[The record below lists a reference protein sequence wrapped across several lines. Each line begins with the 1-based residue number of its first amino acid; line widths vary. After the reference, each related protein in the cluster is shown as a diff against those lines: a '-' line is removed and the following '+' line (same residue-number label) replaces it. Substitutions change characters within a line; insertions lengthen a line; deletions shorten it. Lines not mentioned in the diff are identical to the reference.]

1 MKRFFTSL
9 LATAAFAVSSLATD
23 YKDMMTVSI
32 DGNPTTPTENT
43 ISVEKTDDSGYTLSL
58 KNFVLYMTTGDQVF
72 PMPVGTIVLEN
83 VEAVTKGDVTTLKTS
98 QDIQDIEIAEGDD
111 PTFEGSWIGPGL
123 SAQGDLIPVNM
134 TGEIRGDKFYTV
146 ININF
151 MGMNIDVVFGN
162 GGYQI
167 ENSGFENFHTATYV
181 DGKNKYTSDEPNA
194 WHSFNSGIA
203 TGLLSFL
210 TKYALQ
216 NGNTSVSDDVRPGS
230 TGTKSVAIKSSIVMG
245 FQPANGTMTT
255 GRLQAGSTTATDAA
269 NCSFLD
275 MSSTDTDGNGDPFYT
290 VLNGRPDALS
300 VWVKY
305 KQGQVN
311 EQYPYATVSA
321 VITDGTRYQDPED
334 KAYTN
339 VVAKAQDKTIESKG
353 FEWQNLVIPFDYTS
367 YASNDAQAKAL
378 LVTISTNAQPGVGS
392 NDAENPDMIIVDD
405 ISLVYNSHLASL
417 KVKGTEVEGFDK
429 NVLSYDLKGEG
440 AISVDDI
447 EAVSDGQGAY
457 VTKAVEGTDKG
468 VKVTITVTSNDLKT
482 TNVYTLNIEGATTTG
497 INKVETTT
505 GKGTAAIYNVN
516 GQRVDNMSQKGLY
529 IIRQA
534 DGKTV
539 KVLKK

>member
-9 LATAAFAVSSLATD
+9 LATAAFAVSSMATD
-23 YKDMMTVSI
+23 YKDMMTVSL
-32 DGNPTTPTENT
+32 DGNPTTPTETT

-98 QDIQDIEIAEGDD
+98 QDIEIAEGDD
-111 PTFEGSWIGPGL
+111 PTYEGLWIGPGL
-123 SAQGDLIPVNM
+123 SSDGDLIPVNM

-151 MGMNIDVVFGN
+151 MEMNIDVVFGN

-167 ENSGFENFHTATYV
+167 TNSDFELFHKATYEE
-181 DGKNKYTSDEPNA
+181 NTSDEPNA
-194 WHSFNSGIA
+194 WHSFMSSTGSFSSYVSGTPHTFI
-203 TGLLSFL
+203 SEE
-210 TKYALQ
+210 
-216 NGNTSVSDDVRPGS
+216 VRPGS
-230 TGTKSVAIKSSIVMG
+230 TGTKSVQLTSGIVKMLGGFIKI
-245 FQPANGTMTT
+245 PANGTITT
-255 GRLQAGSTTATDAA
+255 GQLKAGAASATSTD
-269 NCSFLD
+269 NNSFLD
-275 MSSTDTDGNGDPFYT
+275 LTNEAVDGNGDPFYT
-290 VLNGRPDALS
+290 ILNGQPDAIK
-300 VWVKY
+300 VWVKF
-305 KQGQVN
+305 KQGKIDEKN
-311 EQYPYATVSA
+311 KDYKYATISA
-321 VITDGTRYQDPED
+321 IITDGTYYQDPED

-339 VVAKAQDKTIESKG
+339 VVAKAQNKEIESKC
-353 FEWQNLVIPFDYTS
+353 FEWQEITVPFDYAS
-367 YASNDAQAKAL
+367 YATNNAETKAI
-378 LVTISTNAQPGVGS
+378 LVTLSTNAQPGVAS
-392 NDAENPDMIIVDD
+392 SSEDEPDVLLIDD
-405 ISLVYNSHLASL
+405 LSLVYNSHLASL
-417 KVKGTEVEGFDK
+417 KMKGTEVEGFDK

>member
-9 LATAAFAVSSLATD
+9 LATAAFAVSSMATD
-23 YKDMMTVSI
+23 YKDMMTVSL
-32 DGNPTTPTENT
+32 DGNPTTPTETT

-98 QDIQDIEIAEGDD
+98 QDIEIAEGDD
-111 PTFEGSWIGPGL
+111 PTYEGSWIGPGL
-123 SAQGDLIPVNM
+123 SEDGTLIPVNM

-203 TGLLSFL
+203 TGSASFL

-255 GRLQAGSTTATDAA
+255 GRLQAGSLTATDAA

-300 VWVKY
+300 LWVKY

-440 AISVDDI
+440 AVSVDDI

-457 VTKAVEGTDKG
+457 VTKAIEGTDKG

>member
-9 LATAAFAVSSLATD
+9 LATAAFAVSSMATD
-23 YKDMMTVSI
+23 YKDMMTVSL
-32 DGNPTTPTENT
+32 DGNPTTPTETT

-98 QDIQDIEIAEGDD
+98 QDIEIAEGDD
-111 PTFEGSWIGPGL
+111 PTYEGSWIGPGL
-123 SAQGDLIPVNM
+123 SADGTLIPVNM

-203 TGLLSFL
+203 TGAASFL

-245 FQPANGTMTT
+245 FQSANGTMTT
-255 GRLQAGSTTATDAA
+255 GRLQAGSLTATDAA

-457 VTKAVEGTDKG
+457 VTKAIEGTDKG

-482 TNVYTLNIEGATTTG
+482 TNAYTLNIEGATTTG

>member
-9 LATAAFAVSSLATD
+9 LATAAFAVSSMATD
-23 YKDMMTVSI
+23 YKDMMTVSL
-32 DGNPTTPTENT
+32 DGNPTTPTETT

-58 KNFVLYMTTGDQVF
+58 KNFVLYMTSGDQVY

-98 QDIQDIEIAEGDD
+98 QDIEIAEGDD
-111 PTFEGSWIGPGL
+111 PTYEGSWIGPGL
-123 SAQGDLIPVNM
+123 SADGDLIPVNM

-203 TGLLSFL
+203 TGSASFL

-255 GRLQAGSTTATDAA
+255 GRLQAGSLTATDAA

-367 YASNDAQAKAL
+367 YASNNAQAKAL

-457 VTKAVEGTDKG
+457 VTKAIEGTDKG

>member
-9 LATAAFAVSSLATD
+9 LATAAFAVSSMATD
-23 YKDMMTVSI
+23 YKDMMTVSL
-32 DGNPTTPTENT
+32 DGNPTTPTETT

-58 KNFVLYMTTGDQVF
+58 KNFVLYMTSGDQVF

-98 QDIQDIEIAEGDD
+98 QDIEIAEGDD
-111 PTFEGSWIGPGL
+111 PTYEGSWIGPGL
-123 SAQGDLIPVNM
+123 SADGTLIPVNM

-203 TGLLSFL
+203 TGSLSFL

-457 VTKAVEGTDKG
+457 VTKAIEGTDKG

>member
-9 LATAAFAVSSLATD
+9 LATAAFAVSSMATD
-23 YKDMMTVSI
+23 YKDMMTVSL
-32 DGNPTTPTENT
+32 DGNPTTPTETT

-98 QDIQDIEIAEGDD
+98 QDIEIAEGDD
-111 PTFEGSWIGPGL
+111 PTYEGSWIGPGL
-123 SAQGDLIPVNM
+123 SADGTLIPVNM

-203 TGLLSFL
+203 TGSLSLL

-339 VVAKAQDKTIESKG
+339 VVAKAQDKTIESKE

-440 AISVDDI
+440 AVSVDDI

-457 VTKAVEGTDKG
+457 VTKTIEGTDKG

>member
-9 LATAAFAVSSLATD
+9 LATAAFAVSSMATD
-23 YKDMMTVSI
+23 YKDMMTVSL
-32 DGNPTTPTENT
+32 DGNPTTPTETT

-58 KNFVLYMTTGDQVF
+58 KNFVLYTTSGDQVF

-98 QDIQDIEIAEGDD
+98 QDIEIAEGDD
-111 PTFEGSWIGPGL
+111 PTYEGSWIGPGL
-123 SAQGDLIPVNM
+123 SADGDLIPVNM

-203 TGLLSFL
+203 TGSLSFL

>member
-9 LATAAFAVSSLATD
+9 LATAAFAVSSMATD
-23 YKDMMTVSI
+23 YKDMMTVSL
-32 DGNPTTPTENT
+32 DGNPTTPTETT

-98 QDIQDIEIAEGDD
+98 QDIEIAEGDD
-111 PTFEGSWIGPGL
+111 PTYEGSWIGPGL
-123 SAQGDLIPVNM
+123 SAGGDLIPVNM

-162 GGYQI
+162 GGYQKK
-167 ENSGFENFHTATYV
+167 NPGFETFHTATYV

-203 TGLLSFL
+203 TGSLSFF

-440 AISVDDI
+440 AVSVDDI

-457 VTKAVEGTDKG
+457 VTKAVESTDKG

>member
-9 LATAAFAVSSLATD
+9 LATAAFAVSSMATD
-23 YKDMMTVSI
+23 YKDIMNVSI
-32 DGNPTTPTENT
+32 DGNLSTPTENT

-58 KNFVLYMTTGDQVF
+58 KNFVLYMSSGDQVY

-83 VEAVTKGDVTTLKTS
+83 VEAVTNGDVTTLKTS
-98 QDIQDIEIAEGDD
+98 QDIEIAEGDD
-111 PTFEGSWIGPGL
+111 PTYEGSWIGPGL

-203 TGLLSFL
+203 TGTASFF

-245 FQPANGTMTT
+245 FQSANGTMTT
-255 GRLQAGSTTATDAA
+255 GRLQAGSITATDAA

-392 NDAENPDMIIVDD
+392 SDAENPDMIIVDD

-440 AISVDDI
+440 AVSVDDI

>member
-9 LATAAFAVSSLATD
+9 LATAAFAVSSMATD
-23 YKDMMTVSI
+23 YKDMMTVSL
-32 DGNPTTPTENT
+32 DGNPTTPTETT

-98 QDIQDIEIAEGDD
+98 QDIEIAEGDD
-111 PTFEGSWIGPGL
+111 PTYEGSWIGPGL

-203 TGLLSFL
+203 TGSASFL

-255 GRLQAGSTTATDAA
+255 GRLQAGSLTATDAA

-290 VLNGRPDALS
+290 ILNGRPDALS

-440 AISVDDI
+440 AVSVDDI

-457 VTKAVEGTDKG
+457 VTKAIEGTDKG

>member
-9 LATAAFAVSSLATD
+9 LATAAFAVSSMATD
-23 YKDMMTVSI
+23 YKDIMNVSI
-32 DGNPTTPTENT
+32 DGNLSTPTENT

-58 KNFVLYMTTGDQVF
+58 KNFVLYMSSGDQVY

-83 VEAVTKGDVTTLKTS
+83 VEAVTNGDVTTLKTS
-98 QDIQDIEIAEGDD
+98 QDIEIAEGDD
-111 PTFEGSWIGPGL
+111 PTFEGLWIGPGL

-203 TGLLSFL
+203 TGTASFL

-255 GRLQAGSTTATDAA
+255 GRLQAGSLTATDAA

-392 NDAENPDMIIVDD
+392 SDAENPDMIIVDD

-417 KVKGTEVEGFDK
+417 KVKGTEVEDFDK

-440 AISVDDI
+440 AVSVDDI

-534 DGKTV
+534 DGNTV

>member
-9 LATAAFAVSSLATD
+9 LATAAFAVSSMATD
-23 YKDMMTVSI
+23 YKDMMTVSL
-32 DGNPTTPTENT
+32 DGNPTTPTETT

-98 QDIQDIEIAEGDD
+98 QDIEIAEGDD
-111 PTFEGSWIGPGL
+111 PTYEGSWIGPGL
-123 SAQGDLIPVNM
+123 SADGTLIPVNM

-203 TGLLSFL
+203 TGSASFL

-255 GRLQAGSTTATDAA
+255 GRLQAGSLTATDAA

-457 VTKAVEGTDKG
+457 VTKAIEGTDKG

-482 TNVYTLNIEGATTTG
+482 TNAYTLNIEGATTTG

>member
-9 LATAAFAVSSLATD
+9 LATAAFAVSSMATD
-23 YKDMMTVSI
+23 YKDMMTVSL
-32 DGNPTTPTENT
+32 DGKPTTPTETT

-58 KNFVLYMTTGDQVF
+58 KNFVLYMTSGDQVF

-98 QDIQDIEIAEGDD
+98 QDIEIAEGDD
-111 PTFEGSWIGPGL
+111 PTYEGSWIGPGL
-123 SAQGDLIPVNM
+123 SEDGTLIPVNM

-203 TGLLSFL
+203 TGSLSFL

-255 GRLQAGSTTATDAA
+255 GRLQAGSRTATDAA

-300 VWVKY
+300 LWVKY

-367 YASNDAQAKAL
+367 YASNDAQAKAI

-440 AISVDDI
+440 AVSVDDI

-457 VTKAVEGTDKG
+457 VTKAVESTDKG

>member
-9 LATAAFAVSSLATD
+9 LATAAFAVSSMATD
-23 YKDMMTVSI
+23 YKDMMTVSL
-32 DGNPTTPTENT
+32 DGNPTTPTETT

-58 KNFVLYMTTGDQVF
+58 KNFVLYMTSGDQVF

-98 QDIQDIEIAEGDD
+98 QDIEIAEGDD
-111 PTFEGSWIGPGL
+111 PTHEGSWIGPGL
-123 SAQGDLIPVNM
+123 SSDGDLIPVNM

-151 MGMNIDVVFGN
+151 MEMNIDVVFGN

-203 TGLLSFL
+203 TGMFAYL

-245 FQPANGTMTT
+245 FQSANGTMTT
-255 GRLQAGSTTATDAA
+255 GRLQAGSLTATDAA

-392 NDAENPDMIIVDD
+392 SDAENPDMIIVDD

>member
-9 LATAAFAVSSLATD
+9 LATAAFAVSSMATD
-23 YKDMMTVSI
+23 YKDMMTVSL
-32 DGNPTTPTENT
+32 DGNPTTPTETT

-58 KNFVLYMTTGDQVF
+58 KNFVLYTTSGDQVF

-98 QDIQDIEIAEGDD
+98 QDIEIAEGDD
-111 PTFEGSWIGPGL
+111 PTYEGSWIGPGL
-123 SAQGDLIPVNM
+123 SADGTLIPVNM

-203 TGLLSFL
+203 TGSLSFL

-440 AISVDDI
+440 AVSVDDI

-457 VTKAVEGTDKG
+457 VTKAIEGTDKG

>member
-9 LATAAFAVSSLATD
+9 LATAAFAVSSMATD
-23 YKDMMTVSI
+23 YKDIMNVSI
-32 DGNPTTPTENT
+32 DGNLSTPTENT

-58 KNFVLYMTTGDQVF
+58 KNFVLYMSSGDQVY

-83 VEAVTKGDVTTLKTS
+83 VEAVTNGDVTTLKTS
-98 QDIQDIEIAEGDD
+98 QDIEIAEGDD
-111 PTFEGSWIGPGL
+111 PTYEGLWIGPGL

-203 TGLLSFL
+203 TGTASFL

-245 FQPANGTMTT
+245 FQSANGTMTT
-255 GRLQAGSTTATDAA
+255 GRLQAGSITATDAA

-392 NDAENPDMIIVDD
+392 SDAENPDMIIVDD

-417 KVKGTEVEGFDK
+417 KVKGTEVEDFDK

-440 AISVDDI
+440 AVSVDDI

-497 INKVETTT
+497 INKIETTT

>member
-9 LATAAFAVSSLATD
+9 LATAAFAVSSMATD
-23 YKDMMTVSI
+23 YKDIMNVSI
-32 DGNPTTPTENT
+32 DGNLSTPTENT

-58 KNFVLYMTTGDQVF
+58 KNFVLYMSSGDQVY

-83 VEAVTKGDVTTLKTS
+83 VEAVTNGDVTTLKTS
-98 QDIQDIEIAEGDD
+98 QDIEIAEGDD
-111 PTFEGSWIGPGL
+111 PTYEGLWIGPGL

-203 TGLLSFL
+203 TGTASFF

-255 GRLQAGSTTATDAA
+255 GRLQAGSITATDAA

-392 NDAENPDMIIVDD
+392 SDAENPDMIIVDD

-440 AISVDDI
+440 AVSVDDI

>member
-9 LATAAFAVSSLATD
+9 LATAAFAVSSMATD
-23 YKDMMTVSI
+23 YKDMMTVSL
-32 DGNPTTPTENT
+32 DGNPTTPTETT

-98 QDIQDIEIAEGDD
+98 QDIEIAEGDD
-111 PTFEGSWIGPGL
+111 PTYEGSWIGPGL
-123 SAQGDLIPVNM
+123 SADGTLIPVNM

-203 TGLLSFL
+203 TGSLSFL

-230 TGTKSVAIKSSIVMG
+230 TGTKSVAIKSSIVTG